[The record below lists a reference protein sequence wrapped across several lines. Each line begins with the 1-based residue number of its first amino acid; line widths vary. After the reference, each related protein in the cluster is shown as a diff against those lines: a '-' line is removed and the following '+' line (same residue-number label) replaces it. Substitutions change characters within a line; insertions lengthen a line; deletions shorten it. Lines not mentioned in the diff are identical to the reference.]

1 MAYDFDHSS
10 GFFSLA
16 RHIHRSCS
24 LEFHGGNHYFWQAGM
39 NVSNKHNTNQMEVD
53 LNNLHPRLKSRV
65 IAWLAK
71 NPSSENQL
79 ASLLTAI
86 NDDYVNAD
94 SLVPVNHLF
103 SSEERL
109 HFEGP
114 VNMVAGSLTS
124 DVFKNYKRLIE
135 EAGMIAVADTRGTIR
150 FANQNFCNSTG
161 YSEVELSGKSPAIF
175 KSIEHSNSFYTDL
188 WLTISNG
195 HVWKGVISIKKAN
208 GELFWMDASIIPFKN
223 GEIIEEY
230 FAVGFDVTEKIN
242 ANATI
247 DEQRAFYEK
256 ILASI
261 PVDIAVFDTQHR
273 YLYVN
278 PNAVRNPT
286 IREFLIGKTDK
297 EYCEAFNRP
306 IERAVNRQEIF
317 NSVCESGTAHEF
329 IEQIEKPDGATEFH
343 SRCFVPVLGGD
354 QKLKYVIGFG
364 TNVTEKYLQDDRLR
378 TSLEEKEAL
387 LGEVHH
393 RVKNNL
399 ALVMGLL
406 ELQSTRTNDVK
417 MRAEFNEMQTRISAM
432 SRIHELLYRSQ
443 EFGKI
448 ELAGYTEELVRYL
461 SHFYDKNKS
470 VKLEFELQH
479 VLLSSTRAVPLA
491 LLTNELVTNSY
502 KYAFREGGYMRF
514 RLIQNTDNR
523 VIFEIR
529 DSGPGLPEDFQRGK
543 LKSLGFK
550 LIEIFVRQIK
560 GTCKM
565 HNDGGLVVII
575 EFPYE

>member
-1 MAYDFDHSS
+1 MAISKENNS
-10 GFFSLA
+10 
-16 RHIHRSCS
+16 
-24 LEFHGGNHYFWQAGM
+24 
-39 NVSNKHNTNQMEVD
+39 NVVNLD
-53 LNNLHPRLKSRV
+53 LKDLHPRLRSRV
-65 IAWLAK
+65 EAWLTK
-71 NPSSENQL
+71 HPSLDKSVL
-79 ASLLTAI
+79 SLLSEI
-86 NDDYVNAD
+86 NGDYLQTN
-94 SLVPVNHLF
+94 SLVPVNRLF
-103 SSEERL
+103 TAQEEIR
-109 HFEGP
+109 FEGP
-114 VNMVAGSLTS
+114 LNMVPGSLTS
-124 DVFKNYKRLIE
+124 DVFNNYKRLIE
-135 EAGMIAVADTRGTIR
+135 EAGMMAVADSSGRIR
-150 FANQNFCNSTG
+150 FANRNFCASTG
-161 YSEVELSGKSPAIF
+161 YSESELSGQSPRIF
-175 KSIEHSNSFYTDL
+175 KSNVNSDAFYSGL
-188 WLTISNG
+188 LSTISSGNI
-195 HVWKGVISIKKAN
+195 WKGVVCIKKAN
-208 GELFWMDASIIPFKN
+208 DQLFWMDASIIPFKN
-223 GEIIEEY
+223 GEKIEEY

-286 IREFLIGKTDK
+286 VREFLLGKTDI
-297 EYCEAFNRP
+297 EYCEAFDRP
-306 IERAVNRQEIF
+306 IERARHRQEIF
-317 NSVCESGTAHEF
+317 KSVCDSGKMHEF
-329 IEQIEKPDGATEFH
+329 IEQIEIKDGTTEFH
-343 SRCFVPVLGGD
+343 SRCFVPVLGSD
-354 QKLKYVIGFG
+354 QQLKYVIGFG

-406 ELQSTRTNDVK
+406 ELQSTRTNDLK
-417 MRAEFNEMQTRISAM
+417 MRAEFIEMQTRISAM

-448 ELAGYTEELVRYL
+448 ELAGYTRELVQYL

-470 VKLEFELQH
+470 IRLDFDLQNIN
-479 VLLSSTRAVPLA
+479 LASARAVPLA

-502 KYAFREGGYMRF
+502 KYAFREGGCLHF
-514 RLIQNTDNR
+514 RLAKIPDNR
-523 VIFEIR
+523 VVFEIR